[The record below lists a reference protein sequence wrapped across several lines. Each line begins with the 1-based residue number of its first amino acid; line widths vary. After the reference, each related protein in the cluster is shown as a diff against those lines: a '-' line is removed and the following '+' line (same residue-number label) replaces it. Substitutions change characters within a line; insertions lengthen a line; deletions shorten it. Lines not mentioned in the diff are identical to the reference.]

1 MHHRTKRQRDT
12 PVSKRATK
20 TLRGALGWCRIQR
33 SRSRWAR
40 HARRRDDKGPAV
52 LQFGPAGRFASGTF
66 SGGSVGSEKCT
77 AHSATRKATMAAPIK
92 SYLSQRR
99 PALFWR
105 AAGRTEP
112 RMDASRSGPSG
123 ESLIGGISGP
133 GGCGRGDSP
142 GGGGAGCLGIGSL
155 QRRFCS
161 AYLGIKTHVRI
172 SSHGSG
178 ACEQG
183 VRAGG
188 WETKKAPRKRG
199 APISTPEGVP
209 AKGHTTL
216 GQPARCLVAQ
226 KPHRC
231 QKADKISR
239 NLARLCSLFVLGFG
253 LWTKA
258 EKLRLRVRPGTSS
271 RIV

>member
-12 PVSKRATK
+12 PMSKGATK
-20 TLRGALGWCRIQR
+20 TLRGASVWCRIPR
-33 SRSRWAR
+33 SRSRQAR

-52 LQFGPAGRFASGTF
+52 VQFGPAGRFASGTL

-123 ESLIGGISGP
+123 GPLIDGISGP
-133 GGCGRGDSP
+133 GCCGRGDSP

-183 VRAGG
+183 VRAGE
-188 WETKKAPRKRG
+188 WDRKRPRESAG
-199 APISTPEGVP
+199 PQYLLPREYP
-209 AKGHTTL
+209 PKGTL
-216 GQPARCLVAQ
+216 P
-226 KPHRC
+226 
-231 QKADKISR
+231 
-239 NLARLCSLFVLGFG
+239 
-253 LWTKA
+253 
-258 EKLRLRVRPGTSS
+258 
-271 RIV
+271 